1 MATSN
6 FLLKSAIMYNLSMVS
21 ILRWNLTML
30 LSTLFL
36 FSCSKSDNNEETN
49 RKEGDKT
56 NISVYLQQNGF
67 LILNLVP
74 NQNFVSCNVLVCK
87 SVLSGEE
94 ISVQLKPWSDSELK
108 AYKWIN

>member
-1 MATSN
+1 
-6 FLLKSAIMYNLSMVS
+6 MYNLSMVS

-74 NQNFVSCNVLVCK
+74 NQISFHAMYLFAKVFFQVK
-87 SVLSGEE
+87 RYLS
-94 ISVQLKPWSDSELK
+94 
-108 AYKWIN
+108 N